1 MNQTPKPNPNLIRT
15 FNHINDFIAN
25 RYPNSKATN
34 TQHSF
39 AQKTA
44 NCVETPKSKAVDPK
58 GNPFTTE
65 LILRLIS
72 VTYGVNHVH
81 IHHKRERVFKLV
93 PAKDE
98 HGNLLYF
105 NDNLLYSHQQQ
116 YKGKGGHTFASVMLP
131 SGTRIEAVAITHNQS
146 KFVKKI
152 GYNEAV
158 YNLWKLLE
166 ELFVPVTKSK

>member
-1 MNQTPKPNPNLIRT
+1 MNQTPNPNLIRT
-15 FNHINDFIAN
+15 FQHINTFIAN
-25 RYPNSKATN
+25 RYPNSKTTN
-34 TQHSF
+34 VQNSF

-44 NCVETPKSKAVDPK
+44 DCVETPKSKAVDPK
-58 GNPFTTE
+58 GNSLSTE

-72 VTYGVNHVH
+72 VTYGVHHVH

-98 HGNLLYF
+98 YGELLYF
-105 NDNLLYSHQQQ
+105 NGNLLYSHQQQ

-158 YNLWKLLE
+158 YNLWKLLDGPRI
-166 ELFVPVTKSK
+166 PVTKSK